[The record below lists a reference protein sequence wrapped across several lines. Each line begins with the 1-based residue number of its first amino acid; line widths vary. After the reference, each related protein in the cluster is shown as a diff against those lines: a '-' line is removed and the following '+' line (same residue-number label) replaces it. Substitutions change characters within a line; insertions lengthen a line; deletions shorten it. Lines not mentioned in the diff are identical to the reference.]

1 MFSREASCAHFL
13 RRANNMSSLLN
24 TEELKKF
31 IYLTAI
37 LFTAFMLLLVGVMDR
52 FEIGWQTLGRL
63 PAAITATVFSWAAI
77 VKWGWKRWPFT
88 LLLRVPILEGTWT
101 GHLESDWVRGADN
114 PQREIPIVFVIRQ
127 NLLSLTV
134 LSFTEDRHGISYVA
148 QLLKNEM
155 ANTVKLVYVYSL
167 REEFRAGE
175 GVQQGTAEVRVIGR
189 QGDELRGEYWTNT
202 KTRGRLILIR
212 RSSQEVG
219 SFQEA
224 KSKWN
229 RTPWRTFVE

>member
-1 MFSREASCAHFL
+1 
-13 RRANNMSSLLN
+13 MSSIGLN

-31 IYLTAI
+31 TYLTAM
-37 LFTAFMLLLVGVMDR
+37 LFALFLVLLVGAIDR
-52 FEIGWQTLGRL
+52 FEIGWYTLSRL
-63 PAAITATVFSWAAI
+63 LGAVALTVASWAAI

-114 PQREIPIVFVIRQ
+114 PQRQIPIVFVIRQ

-148 QLLKNEM
+148 QLLKNET
-155 ANTVKLVYVYSL
+155 ANTIKLAYIYSL

-175 GVQQGTAEVRVIGR
+175 GVQQGAAEVRVVGQR
-189 QGDELRGEYWTNT
+189 AHELRGEYWTNT
-202 KTRGRLILIR
+202 KTRGRLILAH
-212 RSSQEVG
+212 RSPQEVR

-224 KSKWN
+224 RSRWS
-229 RTPWRTFVE
+229 RTEWRDFHD

>member
-1 MFSREASCAHFL
+1 
-13 RRANNMSSLLN
+13 MSSFLN
-24 TEELKKF
+24 AEELKKF

-37 LFTAFMLLLVGVMDR
+37 LFTAFMLLLVCAMDR
-52 FEIGWQTLGRL
+52 CEIGWQTAGRL
-63 PAAITATVFSWAAI
+63 PTAITATVFSWAAI

-101 GHLESDWVRGADN
+101 GHLESDWVRGEDN

-134 LSFTEDRHGISYVA
+134 LSFTKDRHGISYVA

-155 ANTVKLVYVYSL
+155 SNTVKLVYVYSL

-175 GVQQGTAEVRVIGR
+175 GVQQGTAEVRFIGP
-189 QGDELRGEYWTNT
+189 QGDELRGEYWTNS
-202 KTRGRLILIR
+202 KTRGRLILTR

-229 RTPWRTFVE
+229 QTPWRTFGE

>member
-1 MFSREASCAHFL
+1 
-13 RRANNMSSLLN
+13 MSSFLSTKEIN
-24 TEELKKF
+24 KF

-37 LFTAFMLLLVGVMDR
+37 LFTIFMFLLIGAIDR
-52 FEIGWQTLGRL
+52 FEIDWQTLGRL
-63 PAAITATVFSWAAI
+63 PAAITATAFSWAAI
-77 VKWGWKRWPFT
+77 VKWGWKRRPFT

-114 PQREIPIVFVIRQ
+114 PQQEIPIVFVIRQ

-148 QLLKNEM
+148 QLLKNEA
-155 ANTVKLVYVYSL
+155 ANTVKLAYVYSL

-189 QGDELRGEYWTNT
+189 QGNELRGEYWTNT
-202 KTRGRLILIR
+202 KTRGRLILTR
-212 RSSQEVG
+212 RSSQEVD

>member
-1 MFSREASCAHFL
+1 
-13 RRANNMSSLLN
+13 MSSLLN
-24 TEELKKF
+24 TEEFKKF

-37 LFTAFMLLLVGVMDR
+37 LFTAFMLLLVSVMDR

-88 LLLRVPILEGTWT
+88 LFLRVPILEGTWT
-101 GHLESDWVRGADN
+101 GHLEPDWVRGADN

-148 QLLKNEM
+148 QLLKNETT
-155 ANTVKLVYVYSL
+155 NTVKLVYVYSL

-175 GVQQGTAEVRVIGR
+175 GVQQGAAEVRVIGQ

-202 KTRGRLILIR
+202 KTRGRLIASAGPSCTRAARTR
-212 RSSQEVG
+212 RGCASCHPS
-219 SFQEA
+219 
-224 KSKWN
+224 
-229 RTPWRTFVE
+229 

>member
-1 MFSREASCAHFL
+1 
-13 RRANNMSSLLN
+13 MSSLGLN
-24 TEELKKF
+24 TEELKRF

-37 LFTAFMLLLVGVMDR
+37 LFAAFLVLLVGAIDR
-52 FEIGWQTLGRL
+52 FELGWYTLGRL
-63 PAAITATVFSWAAI
+63 PAAITATVISWVAI
-77 VKWGWKRWPFT
+77 VKWGWKTWPFT

-114 PQREIPIVFVIRQ
+114 PERQIPIVFVIRQ

-148 QLLKNEM
+148 QLLKNDT
-155 ANTVKLVYVYSL
+155 ANTIKLAYIYSL

-175 GVQQGTAEVRVIGR
+175 GVQQGAAEVRVVGQR
-189 QGDELRGEYWTNT
+189 ADELRGEYWTNT
-202 KTRGRLILIR
+202 KTRGRLILTR

-224 KSKWN
+224 KSKLS
-229 RTPWRTFVE
+229 RTPWRDFTE